1 MKFYRISIMYLI
13 VCYSPL
19 VIQASEFSAC
29 GNNEKATQLSQLIIN
44 DPEQQ
49 RENIRCNKLL
59 TRVAESKA
67 KKMAEYGIV
76 AHNLGGSPNDNLE
89 SAGYKLPKHY
99 GREINSNQVEALA
112 GGYSDEI
119 AVWQAFKDSTVHR
132 THLLGEHE
140 FYIEQDEIG
149 VAFISEWSSPH
160 VEYWVIYLAEGL
172 KDNQKYINDIENVPN
187 KSLFILQKNN

>member
-67 KKMAEYGIV
+67 KKNG
-76 AHNLGGSPNDNLE
+76 
-89 SAGYKLPKHY
+89 
-99 GREINSNQVEALA
+99 
-112 GGYSDEI
+112 
-119 AVWQAFKDSTVHR
+119 
-132 THLLGEHE
+132 
-140 FYIEQDEIG
+140 
-149 VAFISEWSSPH
+149 
-160 VEYWVIYLAEGL
+160 
-172 KDNQKYINDIENVPN
+172 
-187 KSLFILQKNN
+187 